1 MIFDKIENYKNY
13 IGLSKGLDAA
23 FDFLLNTDLKNLPVG
38 KHVIDG
44 DLVYA
49 VCMEYETK
57 EKTLSKNEA
66 HRKYI
71 DVQYVISGQEKMFAS
86 GIRGLKIT
94 EEYDKEKDVIF
105 YKQKFECELN
115 VLQDY
120 FAVFFP
126 EDAHMPG
133 LNILNNSTMVKKVV
147 VKVHV

>member
-13 IGLSKGLDAA
+13 KGLNKGLDAA
-23 FDFLLNTDLKNLPVG
+23 FDFLINTDLKELPVG
-38 KHVIDG
+38 KHIING
-44 DLVYA
+44 ELLYA

-66 HRKYI
+66 HKKYI
-71 DVQYVISGQEKMFAS
+71 DVQYVITGKEKMFTS
-86 GIRGLKIT
+86 GINGLRIS
-94 EEYDKEKDVIF
+94 EEYDEDKDVIF
-105 YKQKFECELN
+105 YEQKCECEFN
-115 VLQDY
+115 ALQDH

-133 LNILNNSTMVKKVV
+133 LNISGTGSMVKKVV